1 MQRMLRGSGL
11 AIVVVMAGG
20 CGGERATSGEAWSTK
35 STSVAVRSSSPES
48 NSSLG
53 LVAGQNLE
61 DAAIGLL
68 ERAAESDSP
77 LLRANA
83 IEGLQPIPRLAE
95 SYARAGLVSE
105 NRGVR
110 FVAAMTIG
118 RLQLKDSS
126 RLVEP
131 LLHDPSDSV
140 RAAAIYALRRCGQRV
155 DLNPL
160 AGFLSSRDPE
170 VRANAAMVLGE
181 LGEPSAAP
189 MLEQSLGRG
198 AEMLSPAQARVV
210 ELQIAEALLK
220 LGRTEPIHAVRA
232 ALFYPAEFSEATALA
247 CLVIGSVK
255 DKGSTSSLYR
265 LIEAQGPERRP
276 AEVRLAAML
285 ALAKMGEAVPESI
298 VIEYVGNP
306 AAAIRAQTAH
316 VLGSIHTESSL
327 GALQRLLADPD
338 QVVQVAAA
346 SSVIRLIRRD
356 VGAS

>member
-1 MQRMLRGSGL
+1 MHRMLCGSTWVATLVL
-11 AIVVVMAGG
+11 ASG
-20 CGGERATSGEAWSTK
+20 CGGERTTSGGAWSTK
-35 STSVAVRSSSPES
+35 STGASTRAVEGGS
-48 NSSLG
+48 NLG
-53 LVAGQNLE
+53 VIAVSGQNLE

-83 IEGLQPIPRLAE
+83 IEGLHPMPQLAE
-95 SYARAGLVSE
+95 SYARAGLVND

-118 RLQLKDSS
+118 RLQLKDSA

-160 AGFLSSRDPE
+160 AGFLASRDPE
-170 VRANAAMVLGE
+170 VRANAALVLGE

-198 AEMLSPAQARVV
+198 SEMLSPAQVRVV

-232 ALFYPAEFSEATALA
+232 ALFYPPEFSESTALA
-247 CLVIGSVK
+247 CLVLGRVNDRGSVA
-255 DKGSTSSLYR
+255 SLQR
-265 LIEAQGPERRP
+265 LIEADGAERRP
-276 AEVRLAAML
+276 AEVRLAAAM
-285 ALAKMGEAVPESI
+285 ALASMGQLVPDSVVTPYI
-298 VIEYVGNP
+298 SHGIG
-306 AAAIRAQTAH
+306 AIRSQAAH
-316 VLGSIHTESSL
+316 VLGAIRTE
-327 GALQRLLADPD
+327 GALASLQRLMNDADPM
-338 QVVQVAAA
+338 VQVSAAA
-346 SSVIRLIRRD
+346 SVIRMTR
-356 VGAS
+356 GG